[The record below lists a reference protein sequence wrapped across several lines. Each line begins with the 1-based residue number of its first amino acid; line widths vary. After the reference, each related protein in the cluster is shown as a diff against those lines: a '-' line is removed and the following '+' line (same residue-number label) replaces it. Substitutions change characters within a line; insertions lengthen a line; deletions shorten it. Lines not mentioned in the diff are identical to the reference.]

1 LTKEVEVAPR
11 TRKDTLRAKEIGA
24 RIKQARHEA
33 GGMTQRELAELVG
46 VTERSIAGW
55 EAGNVI
61 PFRWMR
67 LIEDAVARPAEWI
80 LYGEKI
86 QQNTIEE
93 NQSKI
98 LAKLDEVLEQQRE
111 SLARQ
116 DEILAH
122 LKGQNDGAHSP
133 PKTRARR

>member
-1 LTKEVEVAPR
+1 VTPKK
-11 TRKDTLRAKEIGA
+11 KDALRAKEIGG

-55 EAGNVI
+55 EAGQVI

-67 LIEDAVARPAEWI
+67 LIEDAVGRPAEWI
-80 LYGEKI
+80 LYGDKI

-93 NQSKI
+93 NQAKI
-98 LAKLDEVLEQQRE
+98 LAKLDEVLEQQ
-111 SLARQ
+111 L
-116 DEILAH
+116 EILIH
-122 LKGQNDGAHSP
+122 LKGQNDGAHTP
-133 PKTRARR
+133 PKTSTTR